1 MSKPDWW
8 GRGAIH
14 TRPPKTAHDNSSQPN
29 RRVLAMQEPEETVS
43 HIEQVCIKATLPLQF
58 GTTYRSVGSR
68 MADHQGR
75 MSRRG
80 QQP

>member
-1 MSKPDWW
+1 M
-8 GRGAIH
+8 GASDD
-14 TRPPKTAHDNSSQPN
+14 TYKAPKTTYDSSSQPN
-29 RRVLAMQEPEETVS
+29 RRVLAMQEPEETIS

>member
-1 MSKPDWW
+1 MSQPDWW
-8 GRGAIH
+8 GRQTIH
-14 TRPPKTAHDNSSQPN
+14 TRPPKPAYDNSSQAN

-68 MADHQGR
+68 KADHQGR

>member
-1 MSKPDWW
+1 
-8 GRGAIH
+8 
-14 TRPPKTAHDNSSQPN
+14 
-29 RRVLAMQEPEETVS
+29 MQEPEETVS

-68 MADHQGR
+68 KADHQGR
-75 MSRRG
+75 ISRRG

>member
-1 MSKPDWW
+1 MSQPDWW
-8 GRGAIH
+8 GRPTIH
-14 TRPPKTAHDNSSQPN
+14 TGTPKTTYDSSSQPN

-58 GTTYRSVGSR
+58 GTTYRSAGSR